1 MLNDFSYWL
10 MSPDKKKLQARSISL
25 LSLAF
30 TKLQLSSLVRILE
43 FHPKRLT
50 RIVLL
55 IVSIR
60 ISILLWL
67 IHLIFWSQLFII
79 FACRHGDKDMENCP
93 HQVFGSHLN
102 ATTTSGADSAHH
114 IHVLR
119 SPLSFE
125 SHKRACISWPLVLID
140 WINLV
145 IDLKNKRIYRHTYM

>member
-1 MLNDFSYWL
+1 MFFHRQSFIQKPDAKWL
-10 MSPDKKKLQARSISL
+10 FLLTNVTWQKKLQARSISL

-67 IHLIFWSQLFII
+67 IHLIFWLQLFII
-79 FACRHGDKDMENCP
+79 FACRHGDKDMENYP

-102 ATTTSGADSAHH
+102 AITTTLTLLYNQGGGADSAHQ
-114 IHVLR
+114 IH
-119 SPLSFE
+119 
-125 SHKRACISWPLVLID
+125 LVLS
-140 WINLV
+140 LCFF
-145 IDLKNKRIYRHTYM
+145 